1 MERSTQVW
9 CQNHHVRPPPV
20 PALCRLGRLLLLELS
35 RTSTMVG
42 AAFSEAAGCAVVTV
56 VAAVLLAGT
65 PVVVVLL
72 LVVLGAAAGWSAVAS
87 MVSRTSSDPSSSDW
101 FSVSWWSVNPFTGWS
116 ERNKVQMR
124 KKTHLLHRIARH
136 RCAHSLSVS
145 KAAGQSVRRACALH
159 KGSMSA
165 HAWDLGDCGKCFSAF
180 VRVPAHH

>member
-1 MERSTQVW
+1 MDATVPSQFRIFPGKMERSPQVW
-9 CQNHHVRPPPV
+9 CQNHHIRPPPPPPPV

-65 PVVVVLL
+65 AVVVVLLL

-101 FSVSWWSVNPFTGWS
+101 FSVSWWSVNAFAGWS

-124 KKTHLLHRIARH
+124 KKTHLLHRVARH
-136 RCAHSLSVS
+136 RWAHSLSDS
-145 KAAGQSVRRACALH
+145 Q
-159 KGSMSA
+159 
-165 HAWDLGDCGKCFSAF
+165 
-180 VRVPAHH
+180 